1 MAKKIIRINEVN
13 RLTGQYADETHLR
26 YDNFKCVKYSEL
38 SEFNA
43 ELKPDS
49 PSYGTN
55 QLVAQ
60 IDIQPKIDSF
70 SNISIFTYIENI
82 FTSPDPSGG
91 DNSGMRRFFNLN
103 DYVVETISKDDYGY
117 NKITIS
123 CNRPEVD
130 WNDNPNDIY
139 TYKGLAFVFICP
151 HVVFSSDKGLSTVVK
166 LIDLSYEFDINKQLH
181 DREQFTFRKL
191 KTTQTDTTRVLDE
204 IKGKK
209 DISEITYT
217 EEENTDDTIG
227 GTGYV
232 IYIDNFPFDGRNV
245 NYYMT
250 INGTLLYQDGTTGD
264 FTHNIKLY
272 F

>member
-1 MAKKIIRINEVN
+1 MAKKKIRINEVN
-13 RLTGQYADETHLR
+13 RLTGQYTDETNLP
-26 YDNFKCVKYSEL
+26 YGYFKCVKYSEL

-70 SNISIFTYIENI
+70 SNISIFTYIENLYSS
-82 FTSPDPSGG
+82 TGPNGDTNGG
-91 DNSGMRRFFNLN
+91 TRYFFNLN
-103 DYVVETISKDDYGY
+103 DYVVEKISKDDYSY
-117 NKITIS
+117 NKITIG
-123 CNRPEVD
+123 CEFPEIE
-130 WNDNPNDIY
+130 WNDDPNDIY
-139 TYKGLAFVFICP
+139 TYRGLAFVFICP

-166 LIDLSYEFDINKQLH
+166 LIDLSYEFDINEQLY

-191 KTTQTDTTRVLDE
+191 KTTQTDTTYVLDE
-204 IKGKK
+204 INGKENL
-209 DISEITYT
+209 SEFTYT
-217 EEENTDDTIG
+217 EEENTNDTIG

-232 IYIDNFPFDGRNV
+232 IYIDNFPFNYKNV

-264 FTHNIKLY
+264 FTHSIKLY

>member
-1 MAKKIIRINEVN
+1 MAKKKIRINEVN
-13 RLTGQYADETHLR
+13 RLTGQYTDETHLP
-26 YDNFKCVKYSEL
+26 YGYFKCVKYSEL

-70 SNISIFTYIENI
+70 SNISIFTYIENLY
-82 FTSPDPSGG
+82 TSIDLNGG
-91 DNSGMRRFFNLN
+91 RQYFFNLG
-103 DYVVETISKDDYGY
+103 DYVLDRISRDYLGY
-117 NKITIS
+117 NNIYITCQKS
-123 CNRPEVD
+123 EGE
-130 WNDNPNDIY
+130 WNNYPNDIY
-139 TYKGLAFVFICP
+139 TYRGLAFVFICP

-166 LIDLSYEFDINKQLH
+166 LIDLSYEFDINEQLY

-191 KTTQTDTTRVLDE
+191 KTTQTDTSYVLDE
-204 IKGKK
+204 INGKK
-209 DISEITYT
+209 NLSEFTYT
-217 EEENTDDTIG
+217 EEENTNDTIG

-232 IYIDNFPFDGRNV
+232 IYIDNFPFDYKNV

-250 INGTLLYQDGTTGD
+250 IKGTLLYQDGTTGD
-264 FTHNIKLY
+264 FTHSIKLY